1 MNQFIIEN
9 PVFSIVI
16 AFIIGAVIMNI
27 TSVLAV
33 RMAVEKEVERAL
45 GDEGVEEETR
55 APGNVQEEE
64 DTKEPWAREREKL
77 WKEITENRESSAL
90 PEQDEEEEAREVMER
105 QREEL
110 RKEIMENLAPPATPE
125 QESEINENSE
135 ILHVMLGI
143 DEDGC
148 RCLYLAMPELYNK
161 GEGPLAELNHAYYYH
176 PTLQFL
182 VDDFDLDKLAELGIM
197 IRPEGDYVPMSVI
210 WFSLKNDKVLKFLEE
225 AFNAC
230 GKAIARE

>member
-27 TSVLAV
+27 TSALTV

-45 GDEGVEEETR
+45 GEEDEEEETR
-55 APGNVQEEE
+55 DPRNEESFGLF
-64 DTKEPWAREREKL
+64 T
-77 WKEITENRESSAL
+77 S
-90 PEQDEEEEAREVMER
+90 
-105 QREEL
+105 
-110 RKEIMENLAPPATPE
+110 LA
-125 QESEINENSE
+125 
-135 ILHVMLGI
+135 VFLGV

-148 RCLYLAMPELYNK
+148 RCLYLAKPDRYKK
-161 GEGPLAELNHAYYYH
+161 GEGPLADLGHDYYYH

-182 VDDFDLDKLAELGIM
+182 IDDFDLDKLAELGIN
-197 IRPEGDYVPMSVI
+197 IRPGKEYVSMEIVPFV
-210 WFSLKNDKVLKFLEE
+210 LKGENVLKFLEE

-230 GKAIARE
+230 GKAILRGE

>member
-27 TSVLAV
+27 TSAITV

-45 GDEGVEEETR
+45 GEEEKEETR
-55 APGNVQEEE
+55 ESWNKGNFGIF
-64 DTKEPWAREREKL
+64 T
-77 WKEITENRESSAL
+77 S
-90 PEQDEEEEAREVMER
+90 
-105 QREEL
+105 
-110 RKEIMENLAPPATPE
+110 LA
-125 QESEINENSE
+125 
-135 ILHVMLGI
+135 VFLGV

-148 RCLYLAMPELYNK
+148 RCLYLAKPDRYKK
-161 GEGPLAELNHAYYYH
+161 GEGPLADLGHDYYYH

-182 VDDFDLDKLAELGIM
+182 IDDFDLDKLAELDID
-197 IRPEGDYVPMSVI
+197 IRPEKEYEPME
-210 WFSLKNDKVLKFLEE
+210 FSLFILKGNNVLKFLEE

-230 GKAIARE
+230 GKAILRRE

>member
-9 PVFSIVI
+9 PVLCIVI

-45 GDEGVEEETR
+45 GDEDVEEETR
-55 APGNVQEEE
+55 ESWNKGNFGIF
-64 DTKEPWAREREKL
+64 T
-77 WKEITENRESSAL
+77 S
-90 PEQDEEEEAREVMER
+90 
-105 QREEL
+105 
-110 RKEIMENLAPPATPE
+110 LA
-125 QESEINENSE
+125 
-135 ILHVMLGI
+135 VFLGV

-148 RCLYLAMPELYNK
+148 RCLYLAKPDRYKK
-161 GEGPLAELNHAYYYH
+161 GEGPLADLGHDYYYH

-182 VDDFDLDKLAELGIM
+182 IDDFDLDKLDELGIN
-197 IRPEGDYVPMSVI
+197 IRPGKEYEPMEFVPFI
-210 WFSLKNDKVLKFLEE
+210 LKGGIVLKFLEE

-230 GKAIARE
+230 GKAVLRRE

>member
-9 PVFSIVI
+9 PVLCIVI

-45 GDEGVEEETR
+45 GEEDEEEETR
-55 APGNVQEEE
+55 DPRNEESFGLF
-64 DTKEPWAREREKL
+64 T
-77 WKEITENRESSAL
+77 S
-90 PEQDEEEEAREVMER
+90 
-105 QREEL
+105 
-110 RKEIMENLAPPATPE
+110 LA
-125 QESEINENSE
+125 
-135 ILHVMLGI
+135 VFLGV

-148 RCLYLAMPELYNK
+148 RCLYLAKPDRYKN
-161 GEGPLAELNHAYYYH
+161 GEGPLADLGHDYYYH

-182 VDDFDLDKLAELGIM
+182 IDDFDLDKLAELGIN
-197 IRPEGDYVPMSVI
+197 IRPGKEYVSMEIVPFV
-210 WFSLKNDKVLKFLEE
+210 LKGENVLKFLEE

-230 GKAIARE
+230 GKAVLRRE

>member
-27 TSVLAV
+27 TSAITV

-45 GDEGVEEETR
+45 GEEDEEEETR
-55 APGNVQEEE
+55 DPRNEESFGLF
-64 DTKEPWAREREKL
+64 T
-77 WKEITENRESSAL
+77 S
-90 PEQDEEEEAREVMER
+90 
-105 QREEL
+105 
-110 RKEIMENLAPPATPE
+110 LA
-125 QESEINENSE
+125 
-135 ILHVMLGI
+135 VFLGV

-148 RCLYLAMPELYNK
+148 RCLYLAAPDHYK
-161 GEGPLAELNHAYYYH
+161 QGEGPLPELGHDYYYH

-182 VDDFDLDKLAELGIM
+182 IDDFDLNKLAELGIN
-197 IRPEGDYVPMSVI
+197 IRPGKEYVSMELVPFVI
-210 WFSLKNDKVLKFLEE
+210 KGENVLKFLEE

-230 GKAIARE
+230 GKAILRRE

>member
-9 PVFSIVI
+9 PVLCIVI

-45 GDEGVEEETR
+45 GEEDEEEETR
-55 APGNVQEEE
+55 DPRNEESFGLF
-64 DTKEPWAREREKL
+64 T
-77 WKEITENRESSAL
+77 S
-90 PEQDEEEEAREVMER
+90 
-105 QREEL
+105 
-110 RKEIMENLAPPATPE
+110 LA
-125 QESEINENSE
+125 
-135 ILHVMLGI
+135 VFLGV

-148 RCLYLAMPELYNK
+148 RCLYLAKPDRYKK
-161 GEGPLAELNHAYYYH
+161 GEGPLADLGHDYYYH

-182 VDDFDLDKLAELGIM
+182 IDDFDLNKLAELGIS
-197 IRPEGDYVPMSVI
+197 IRPGKEYVSMELVLFI
-210 WFSLKNDKVLKFLEE
+210 VKGENVLKFLEE

-230 GKAIARE
+230 GKAVLRRE

>member
-27 TSVLAV
+27 TSAITV

-45 GDEGVEEETR
+45 GEEDEEEETR
-55 APGNVQEEE
+55 DP
-64 DTKEPWAREREKL
+64 R
-77 WKEITENRESSAL
+77 
-90 PEQDEEEEAREVMER
+90 DEESFG
-105 QREEL
+105 L
-110 RKEIMENLAPPATPE
+110 FISLA
-125 QESEINENSE
+125 
-135 ILHVMLGI
+135 VFLGV

-148 RCLYLAMPELYNK
+148 RCLYLAMPDRYNK
-161 GEGPLAELNHAYYYH
+161 GEGPLPELGHDYYYH

-182 VDDFDLDKLAELGIM
+182 ADDFDLDKLAELDID
-197 IRPEGDYVPMSVI
+197 IRPEKEYEPMA
-210 WFSLKNDKVLKFLEE
+210 FSLFILKGKNVLKFLEE

>member
-16 AFIIGAVIMNI
+16 AFIIGALIMNI
-27 TSVLAV
+27 TSAITV

-45 GDEGVEEETR
+45 GDE
-55 APGNVQEEE
+55 
-64 DTKEPWAREREKL
+64 
-77 WKEITENRESSAL
+77 
-90 PEQDEEEEAREVMER
+90 DEMREVRER

-110 RKEIMENLAPPATPE
+110 RKEIMENLAPPATPDPSE
-125 QESEINENSE
+125 LESEIDGKTER
-135 ILHVMLGI
+135 LHVGFGV

-148 RCLYLAMPELYNK
+148 RCLYLAKPDRYKN
-161 GEGPLAELNHAYYYH
+161 GEGPLADLGHDYYYH

-182 VDDFDLDKLAELGIM
+182 IDDFDLNKLAELGIS
-197 IRPEGDYVPMSVI
+197 IRPGKEYVSMELVPFVI
-210 WFSLKNDKVLKFLEE
+210 KGENVLKFLEE

-230 GKAIARE
+230 GKAILRRE

>member
-9 PVFSIVI
+9 PVLCIVM

-27 TSVLAV
+27 TSALTV
-33 RMAVEKEVERAL
+33 RMAVEKEVTKAL
-45 GDEGVEEETR
+45 VD
-55 APGNVQEEE
+55 EE
-64 DTKEPWAREREKL
+64 DT
-77 WKEITENRESSAL
+77 RESW
-90 PEQDEEEEAREVMER
+90 ER

-110 RKEIMENLAPPATPE
+110 IKEIMENLAPPAPPE
-125 QESEINENSE
+125 QESEIDENSE

-182 VDDFDLDKLAELGIM
+182 VDDFNLDKLAELGIM

-210 WFSLKNDKVLKFLEE
+210 WFSLKNDKVLRFLEE
-225 AFNAC
+225 AFNGC
-230 GKAIARE
+230 DKAVSERENNLPF

>member
-27 TSVLAV
+27 TSAITV

-45 GDEGVEEETR
+45 GEEDEEETR
-55 APGNVQEEE
+55 DPRNEESFGLF
-64 DTKEPWAREREKL
+64 T
-77 WKEITENRESSAL
+77 S
-90 PEQDEEEEAREVMER
+90 
-105 QREEL
+105 
-110 RKEIMENLAPPATPE
+110 LA
-125 QESEINENSE
+125 
-135 ILHVMLGI
+135 VFLGV

-148 RCLYLAMPELYNK
+148 RCLYLAKPDRYKK
-161 GEGPLAELNHAYYYH
+161 GEGPLADLGHDYYYH

-182 VDDFDLDKLAELGIM
+182 IDDFDLNKLAELGM
-197 IRPEGDYVPMSVI
+197 NIRPGKEYEPMEFVPFI
-210 WFSLKNDKVLKFLEE
+210 LKGENVLKFLEE

-230 GKAIARE
+230 GKAILRRE

>member
-27 TSVLAV
+27 TSAITV

-45 GDEGVEEETR
+45 GEEEEEEETR
-55 APGNVQEEE
+55 EPRNVQEEE
-64 DTKEPWAREREKL
+64 ETKVPWARRREEL
-77 WKEITENRESSAL
+77 LKEIAESRESSAS
-90 PEQDEEEEAREVMER
+90 
-105 QREEL
+105 
-110 RKEIMENLAPPATPE
+110 PE
-125 QESEINENSE
+125 QEPEINENYN
-135 ILHVMLGI
+135 ILQVFLGV

-148 RCLYLAMPELYNK
+148 RCLYLAKPDRYKN
-161 GEGPLAELNHAYYYH
+161 GEGPLADLGHDYYYH

-182 VDDFDLDKLAELGIM
+182 IDDFDLDKLAELGIN
-197 IRPEGDYVPMSVI
+197 IRPGKEYVSMEIVPFV
-210 WFSLKNDKVLKFLEE
+210 LKGENVLKFLEE

-230 GKAIARE
+230 GKAIVNRE